1 MKTRRFYLLYSLSM
15 GGVEKAFLG
24 HLSTIDYTKTEVHLG
39 LFFKKGVLL
48 DCLPPEV
55 IVHWIRDYE
64 KYWSY
69 INDPPRL
76 TLKCAFKSLNIIQGI
91 ALSTIFAS
99 CRLLG
104 SQLPLF
110 DYISRAIPLM
120 KDSFD
125 EAYAFAG
132 PSNLI
137 DYYICKK
144 TPATKKYGWVHF
156 DISHFGIDK
165 GLIRRLYRQY
175 EKIYVVSQ
183 EARDV
188 FLRFFPEFTEKTEV
202 IYNVVTPTI
211 VRDLAVKGP
220 TFHDGYSGKRILT
233 VGRLSKEKG
242 QQAAILALKLVL
254 DKYPKTRW
262 YFVGEGKDLAE
273 CQDLTHQEGLD
284 DSVVFLGLQKNP
296 YGFMRDCDLYV
307 QPSRHEGY
315 CITLAEALCFNKPV
329 VATSFSGAREQL
341 EGKTDAWIAEFTPES
356 IATCI
361 DSALSSLE

>member
-1 MKTRRFYLLYSLSM
+1 MKSRRFYLLYSLSM

-24 HLSTIDYTKTEVHLG
+24 HLSTIDFTKTEVHLG
-39 LFFKKGVLL
+39 IFFKKGALL

-76 TLKCAFKSLNIIQGI
+76 TLERAFKSLNITQGI
-91 ALSTIFAS
+91 ALSIIFAGCKIS
-99 CRLLG
+99 GSRLL
-104 SQLPLF
+104 LF
-110 DYISRAIPLM
+110 NYISRAIPLS

-144 TPATKKYGWVHF
+144 TRATKKYGWVHF

-175 EKIYVVSQ
+175 EKIYVVSR

-188 FLRFFPEFTEKTEV
+188 FIQCFPEFTDKTEV

-211 VRDLAVKGP
+211 VRDLAESAP
-220 TFHDGYSGKRILT
+220 TFNDSFTGRRLLT
-233 VGRLSKEKG
+233 VGRISQEKG
-242 QQAAILALKLVL
+242 QQTAIRAMKLVL

-273 CQDLTHQEGLD
+273 CQALTHQEGLD

-296 YGFMRDCDLYV
+296 YGYMRDCDLYV

-329 VATSFSGAREQL
+329 VATSFLGAREQL
-341 EGKTDAWIAEFTPES
+341 EGKTDSWIAECTPES
-356 IATCI
+356 IAASI
-361 DSALSSLE
+361 VSALSSLE